1 MRMRILG
8 SLLVLGLAVAGC
20 TPPSQQYIAAD
31 GLGMYFA
38 LPVDWSRVPATQLDT
53 AQSGWSDDAGNVTTQ
68 TILWQGA
75 WGAGDIDANDVFA
88 ARAPQEPIAF
98 AFVRDLIEV
107 EQQGIGDAVAAALR
121 DVVIPATEIKAAGGD
136 VTTARFRQGAYSGIH
151 QFARYTTG
159 GADQTIEVTTVL
171 SPGHDRLH
179 ALVIRC
185 SSTCFERHADE
196 IDAVFDSLT
205 LKETRGQ

>member
-1 MRMRILG
+1 MRMRIAG

-20 TPPSQQYIAAD
+20 SPPSEQYIAAD

-38 LPVDWSRVPATQLDT
+38 LPVAWHQVPNTQMEK
-53 AQSGWSDDAGNVTTQ
+53 AQTGWSDDAGNVTTQ
-68 TILWQGA
+68 TLRWQGA
-75 WGAGDIDANDVFA
+75 WGAGEPDANAVFA
-88 ARAPQEPIAF
+88 AAAPDQPIAF

-107 EQQGIGDAVAAALR
+107 EQQGIGDSVAAALR
-121 DVVIPATEIKAAGGD
+121 DVVIPTTEIRAAGGD
-136 VTTARFRQGAYSGIH
+136 VTTTPVRQGAFRGIH
-151 QFARYTTG
+151 QFARYTLG
-159 GADQTIEVTTVL
+159 GADQTVEVTTVL
-171 SPGHDRLH
+171 SPDRARLH

-185 SSTCFERHADE
+185 SSTCFERSAAD